1 MVIFNCFVSLH
12 QNLYIMNEFTNTIDV
27 KEMGRRFK
35 LVRQK
40 LGLTQTKLGQL
51 LGTSQLMIF
60 RVEKGEHV
68 LSPLFLSFLM
78 FYSQYVSLDGLLA
91 KNFDITDESLF
102 NKNFSINSIVKSK
115 IEGLRQEV
123 IAKIDDVQKQLNY
136 ELIATANML

>member
-1 MVIFNCFVSLH
+1 
-12 QNLYIMNEFTNTIDV
+12 MNEFTNTIDV

-91 KNFDITDESLF
+91 KNFDISDESLF

>member
-1 MVIFNCFVSLH
+1 
-12 QNLYIMNEFTNTIDV
+12 MNEFTNTIDV

>member
-1 MVIFNCFVSLH
+1 MVIFNYFVSLY